1 MSSSWLCWHIWVG
14 VLSSMSSVLQ
24 LNTHKASGSILFFSY
39 CSERQMQHM
48 QRSANQ
54 HSGTFQLLL
63 GLKRGESTWG
73 LCCYLGRHPLL
84 CLRVVAKC
92 SCSACKH
99 CRISG
104 RLKPPTSHLHALLW
118 HWSPHVC
125 PACPP
130 WLGPCRTA
138 EPSAWLR
145 AGRLTLQKQ
154 TVSSRA
160 L

>member
-1 MSSSWLCWHIWVG
+1 MCWHICVG

-24 LNTHKASGSILFFSY
+24 LNTHKASGSILLFSY
-39 CSERQMQHM
+39 CSERQTQHM

-73 LCCYLGRHPLL
+73 LCCYLGGHPLL

-92 SCSACKH
+92 SCPACKH

-104 RLKPPTSHLHALLW
+104 RLKPPTSHLHARCGTGLPTCALHALLGW
-118 HWSPHVC
+118 G
-125 PACPP
+125 PAGQLNPVPGC
-130 WLGPCRTA
+130 GQ
-138 EPSAWLR
+138 
-145 AGRLTLQKQ
+145 GD
-154 TVSSRA
+154 
-160 L
+160 